1 MSHPFENGKFMI
13 GLAQGTSSFNR
24 SCVQNHTKITA
35 YNFTYAN
42 GEYQDIEEVPL
53 ELWNETHFPASVFD
67 RFRPG
72 IGALWFPSSNLS
84 LQGSRFS
91 SQAENF
97 LITVGYTPNDECGM
111 TFQEYVQEANL
122 IEFNFLISNE
132 YIDPKNTNDPIQIAT
147 KDQFYHFIETDT
159 QIFSDIY
166 IKK

>member
-1 MSHPFENGKFMI
+1 M
-13 GLAQGTSSFNR
+13 
-24 SCVQNHTKITA
+24 
-35 YNFTYAN
+35 
-42 GEYQDIEEVPL
+42 
-53 ELWNETHFPASVFD
+53 
-67 RFRPG
+67 
-72 IGALWFPSSNLS
+72 WFPSSNLS

-91 SQAENF
+91 SQAESF